1 MLSLTTHVPHQ
12 NAPQNGRQI
21 QIIGQCHTSCW
32 FRIIL
37 YPYILAYPMIFT
49 QHVWLYILS
58 GNHAWRGNWTSSIN
72 GGFMRGNIYKWWIFQ
87 QTMFD
92 YQRVPPM
99 GHATRPCPTFH
110 HWHGRQLQQWVHLW
124 PGRHAGK
131 RCMEL
136 HLGSTSGIYR
146 LPTDGTPF
154 PYSHKK
160 PQQTLGMG
168 RLWEWGSLG
177 VPSLGV
183 PIIPWIQVGSHQEK
197 KREREIGRHS
207 DESVLDLLTSSLAI
221 YIYLNDLKCVRV
233 CVYVCVYVYIYVC
246 VCIYICN

>member
-1 MLSLTTHVPHQ
+1 
-12 NAPQNGRQI
+12 
-21 QIIGQCHTSCW
+21 
-32 FRIIL
+32 
-37 YPYILAYPMIFT
+37 MIFT

-92 YQRVPPM
+92 SQRVPPM

-131 RCMEL
+131 RCLEL
-136 HLGSTSGIYR
+136 HLRSISGIFFGSP
-146 LPTDGTPF
+146 LMGLHSH
-154 PYSHKK
+154 SHKK

-168 RLWEWGSLG
+168 RLWEWGSLR

-183 PIIPWIQVGSHQEK
+183 PIKFHEK
-197 KREREIGRHS
+197 KRKRDRE
-207 DESVLDLLTSSLAI
+207 A
-221 YIYLNDLKCVRV
+221 
-233 CVYVCVYVYIYVC
+233 
-246 VCIYICN
+246 